1 MNDLNFLGICG
12 SLRSASRN
20 MGLLRRAA
28 ASLPEGVRL
37 TIADISELPFY
48 AEDREKPESA
58 LRLIEQARIADA
70 LVLACPE
77 YNYSMAPA
85 LKNARDWISREPGSL
100 LAGKCAAILGAG
112 GGME

>member
-58 LRLIEQARIADA
+58 RKERLSGFWSVE
-70 LVLACPE
+70 
-77 YNYSMAPA
+77 S
-85 LKNARDWISREPGSL
+85 K
-100 LAGKCAAILGAG
+100 K
-112 GGME
+112 